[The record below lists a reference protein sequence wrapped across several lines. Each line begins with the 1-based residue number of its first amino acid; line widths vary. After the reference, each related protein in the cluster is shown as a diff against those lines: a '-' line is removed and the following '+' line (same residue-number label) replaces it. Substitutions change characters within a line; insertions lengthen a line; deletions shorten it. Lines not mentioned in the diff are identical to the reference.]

1 MTKLSVSNKM
11 FDSKYLTLIHR
22 ALLFGSVWIVFLVF
36 VSPASAQTIVE
47 NQALTFGKIVMSD
60 LNTVSTVTVNPA
72 GSYTV
77 DPTTYI
83 MEDPENG
90 DYDLVGGPPSTAY
103 TLTFPPAVGLVGP
116 GVSNFTV
123 DNFTILPASLTTDL
137 SGDVGFRLGARLRSS
152 GSGLPYSD
160 GNYSGTI
167 DINISY

>member
-1 MTKLSVSNKM
+1 MTKSSASNKM
-11 FDSKYLTLIHR
+11 FDSKHLTLIHR
-22 ALLFGSVWIVFLVF
+22 AFLFGSLWIGFLVF
-36 VSPASAQTIVE
+36 APTVKAQAIVE

-60 LNTVSTVTVNPA
+60 LNTASTVTVNPA
-72 GSYTV
+72 GSFTV

-90 DYDLVGGPPSTAY
+90 DYDLVGGPPNTAY

-123 DNFTILPASLTTDL
+123 DNFTILPASLTTDS
-137 SGDVGFRLGARLRSS
+137 SGDVGFRLGARIRSS

-167 DINISY
+167 NINISY